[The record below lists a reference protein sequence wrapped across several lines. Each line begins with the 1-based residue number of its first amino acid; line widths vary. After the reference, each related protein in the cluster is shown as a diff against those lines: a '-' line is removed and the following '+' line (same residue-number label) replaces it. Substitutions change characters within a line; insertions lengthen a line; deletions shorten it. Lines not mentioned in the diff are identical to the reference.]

1 MRAWRPCSKNSVKAT
16 RSLLAVPATNAK
28 MVEKA
33 LASEDAVAPDSKA
46 GAREMVYA
54 ASIKL
59 ARNTLDLA

>member
-1 MRAWRPCSKNSVKAT
+1 MKAT